1 MACVLHMTHLE
12 KVSHSSHS
20 RIIQM
25 VALSSR
31 KGLCAPSSASIH
43 IQRVSTLR
51 CVSGKSYSHLSQPLR
66 YSLLFLPLFF
76 SFPLLSL
83 PLFSS
88 LPSPIIFSFSFC
100 PLPFLPRFFWFLSSP
115 FPFPCFFLFLF
126 LSLLFPCFVFPIPL
140 CSVLFSIIFFIYN

>member
-12 KVSHSSHS
+12 RVSHSSHS

-115 FPFPCFFLFLF
+115 FPFPCFFFCFFFSPFSSPVLFF
-126 LSLLFPCFVFPIPL
+126 LSHC
-140 CSVLFSIIFFIYN
+140 VLFYSA

>member
-1 MACVLHMTHLE
+1 MCAAHDSYLE

-20 RIIQM
+20 CIIQM

-43 IQRVSTLR
+43 IQQVSTLQ

-115 FPFPCFFLFLF
+115 FPFPCFFCLFFSPFSSPILF
-126 LSLLFPCFVFPIPL
+126 FPSLC
-140 CSVLFSIIFFIYN
+140 VLFYTA